1 MKENQGLRDEL
12 NETREK
18 LKVMEKQSALEY
30 EVYKDG
36 QEKQTK
42 IVEKLQTKVCD
53 LVKIS

>member
-1 MKENQGLRDEL
+1 M
-12 NETREK
+12 REK